1 MNINLLPLSMKNY
14 MYGLKKILIW
24 SIIIA
29 FIIWVTLAIFMLFYM
44 DTATIFAVSS
54 LFLLFILICI
64 FPFFLH
70 YKTSQST
77 VQMDSTKISILDHKG
92 ICWREIRYE
101 NISNFRVET
110 ITGFF
115 YGVNQERCHND
126 FICLFLNGNNSIP
139 YASFSKLF
147 YHKDFCMIAYD
158 PAALEWIRARMADK
172 GD

>member
-1 MNINLLPLSMKNY
+1 
-14 MYGLKKILIW
+14 MYGLQKILIG

-29 FIIWVTLAIFMLFYM
+29 FIIWVTLTIFMLFYM
-44 DTATIFAVSS
+44 GTVTIIAVSS

-77 VQMDSTKISILDHKG
+77 VHMDSTKISILDQKG

-101 NISNFRVET
+101 DISNFRVET

-147 YHKDFCMIAYD
+147 SHKDFCMIAYD
-158 PAALEWIRARMADK
+158 PAALEWIKAKMADK